1 MIDFEAIQECEV
13 QEFDTSSVERK
24 FLVCFRDR
32 HFEVPPAVAELI
44 GLLQS
49 CGSREEARERF
60 SHTRGKTYSDEDFT
74 AILKQCITP
83 ITESINQKRPKPFI
97 VKLELFSARQVEQLS
112 KGLKILFAPVAMA
125 VCVAIIAVSE
135 ILFFT
140 SANLQI
146 SLGQL
151 GFYTLGGVLLL
162 YIASSG
168 FHEIGHAAACR
179 HYGISHGGVGFGLYL
194 SFPVFY
200 TDVSNVWR
208 LPKKQRLVVNMA
220 GTYFQLILLVPLI
233 ILYLYTY
240 NPILKY
246 FILTVNL
253 NFLVTLNPFFKFDG
267 YWMISDL
274 LGVPNLR
281 RRTNELLG
289 YVWKKITR
297 KPVQRK
303 PFLLSM
309 KLGYKIFM
317 AVYSVVMNLFFIYFF
332 CYALPLFFYRFFST
346 MPGLVRELVTL
357 ISAGVMPPF
366 GLIQPVFVQLLFF
379 GFFAFMIY
387 RMAKPL
393 YQRAVA
399 KRSAPAPA
407 PSEGNNA

>member
-44 GLLQS
+44 GLLQG
-49 CGSREEARERF
+49 CGSPEEAREQF
-60 SHTRGKTYSDEDFT
+60 SHSRGKAYSDEDFA
-74 AILKQCITP
+74 AIIKQCITP
-83 ITESINQKRPKPFI
+83 ITESINRKRPKPFI

-125 VCVAIIAVSE
+125 VCVALIAVSE

-140 SANLQI
+140 SVNLQI

-151 GFYTLGGVLLL
+151 SLYTLGGVLLL
-162 YIASSG
+162 YILSSG
-168 FHEIGHAAACR
+168 FHELGHAAACR

-194 SFPVFY
+194 NFPVFY

-208 LPKKQRLVVNMA
+208 LPKNQRLVVNMA

-233 ILYLYTY
+233 ILFLYTY

-281 RRTNELLG
+281 RRTNEMLG
-289 YVWKKITR
+289 YLWKKITR

-303 PFLLSM
+303 PFLLTM
-309 KLGYKIFM
+309 KPGYKIFM
-317 AVYSVVMNLFFIYFF
+317 AMYSVVVNLFFLYFF

-387 RMAKPL
+387 RMAKPF
-393 YQRAVA
+393 YQRAMA
-399 KRSAPAPA
+399 KRSAAAPA
-407 PSEGNNA
+407 PSEEKNA

>member
-1 MIDFEAIQECEV
+1 MIDFEAIRECEV

-32 HFEVPPAVAELI
+32 HFEVPGAVAELI
-44 GLLQS
+44 GLLQD
-49 CGSREEARERF
+49 CGSQEEARERF
-60 SHTRGKTYSDEDFT
+60 SHSRGKSYSDEDFA
-74 AILKQCITP
+74 AILKKCITP
-83 ITESINQKRPKPFI
+83 ITGSIHQKRKKPFI
-97 VKLELFSARQVEQLS
+97 AKIELFSARQVERLS
-112 KGLKILFAPVAMA
+112 KGLKILFGPVAMA
-125 VCVAIIAVSE
+125 VCLGMIAVAE
-135 ILFFT
+135 TLFFT
-140 SANLQI
+140 STNLQV

-151 GFYTLGGVLLL
+151 SFYTLGGVFLL

-168 FHEIGHAAACR
+168 FHELGHAAACR

-220 GTYFQLILLVPLI
+220 GTYFQLIFLVPLI
-233 ILYLYTY
+233 IFYLYTY

-267 YWMISDL
+267 YWMLSDL

-289 YVWKKITR
+289 YLWKKITR
-297 KPVQRK
+297 RPVQRK

-309 KLGYKIFM
+309 KPGYKIFM

-346 MPGLVRELVTL
+346 MPGLIKEIAMIL
-357 ISAGVMPPF
+357 SQGVMPPF
-366 GLIQPVFVQLLFF
+366 GLLQPVLMQLLFF
-379 GFFAFMIY
+379 GFFLFMLY
-387 RMAKPL
+387 RMARPL
-393 YQRAVA
+393 YVQARNKRRAE
-399 KRSAPAPA
+399 PASKMQ
-407 PSEGNNA
+407 SEKI